1 MAFETDKPTIVPR
14 IDGVRRLGLAGL
26 DWIDLGTL
34 TNDKLSSDDGKKVQR
49 SSSCLPTAE
58 VDTSLGWEKLA
69 ASRRKATVVNDDEE
83 PAASPDWEKL
93 AASRMKPTPRIPDAP
108 PLPAKP
114 ISFQIRQLEKL
125 LKGELNPS
133 CLPFDEGDVKFR
145 IETLKESLK
154 TEAEPSKQY
163 KQPNE
168 WVLKRVQD
176 KQPNKWQEF
185 PKLLKRLKRKSF
197 LP

>member
-1 MAFETDKPTIVPR
+1 MASETDKPTIVPR

-34 TNDKLSSDDGKKVQR
+34 ANNELSCDDGKKVRR
-49 SSSCLPTAE
+49 SLSCPPTE
-58 VDTSLGWEKLA
+58 VETSDWEKFA
-69 ASRRKATVVNDDEE
+69 ASQRKAMVVNDDEE